1 MMSRACIKSA
11 LPTKKCWLAL
21 VGEAPGRAEEQAGQP
36 FVGAAGKA
44 LRKACH
50 EVAIHFSHV
59 LLTNVFLE
67 RPEKNEIVRFFARP
81 SSGHRRNIRVI
92 TSLGKGPHG
101 YLAANQG
108 DEIRRLT
115 NEIRRYRPKLI
126 MALGATAIWVLTG
139 ALGVEKRRGHFFPC
153 RLPALEGFPVFCSY
167 HPSYSLRDRR
177 KRLRILKGDLAKAW
191 RAAKPP
197 SAQRK

>member
-1 MMSRACIKSA
+1 MRVSRARCPQKNAGWRSLEKRLDERRSKRA
-11 LPTKKCWLAL
+11 SRSWAPPAKRCARRVKK
-21 VGEAPGRAEEQAGQP
+21 VG
-36 FVGAAGKA
+36 
-44 LRKACH
+44 
-50 EVAIHFSHV
+50 IDFSHV

-81 SSGHRRNIRVI
+81 SSGDRRNIRVI

-101 YLAANQG
+101 YLAADHG

-115 NEIRRYRPKLI
+115 REIRRYRPKLI

-139 ALGVEKRRGHFFPC
+139 ALGVENRRGHFFPC

-167 HPSYSLRDRR
+167 HPVL
-177 KRLRILKGDLAKAW
+177 LA
-191 RAAKPP
+191 
-197 SAQRK
+197 S

>member
-1 MMSRACIKSA
+1 MSRACIKSA

-108 DEIRRLT
+108 DEISASDQRNQKVSSQTDHGAGRH
-115 NEIRRYRPKLI
+115 RD
-126 MALGATAIWVLTG
+126 LGANRRSRGGKKTRPFFSLPIAGIGRVSGVL
-139 ALGVEKRRGHFFPC
+139 LVS
-153 RLPALEGFPVFCSY
+153 PV
-167 HPSYSLRDRR
+167 L
-177 KRLRILKGDLAKAW
+177 LA
-191 RAAKPP
+191 
-197 SAQRK
+197 S